1 MNLTMNAKGALRCT
15 KYISQICLRAH
26 SSAKLNTWS
35 AALCGAAARVSLHTT
50 KERMMK
56 NSTTTCC
63 GALFMAV
70 FALTAPCEIMRAS
83 FAKALESPSPLEPSN
98 ILSTSTSQATTVT
111 GTQVSTP
118 MSSPSGMRSP
128 DRKRPIRKGSMT
140 RTAAREIAPAAT
152 TATGATTVPAT
163 GGAAGNTNGNA
174 TPAAPVTAESAAALE
189 GALAL
194 TQNADFRAWYESQ
207 HIFLAPRSRLQNL
220 QFSLWTDDQA
230 CIAKREGDTKFL
242 RADCTPMTIR
252 ISAKVNEAWAD
263 SFERY
268 FGFPEHAI
276 DSVAYRIGDGSQA
289 AIEKAITETLA
300 QHGIICSAQSIAP
313 DHQWILDSSLAQ
325 VRDVANAV
333 IDTYWSG
340 QRGRPSARQRIEALT
355 SFVQN
360 AIPYRKVDDGR
371 NDAVKDGKYRCG
383 LRTPGEVLLD
393 GGDCDSKSLLLATL
407 IRSVDE
413 RTPVALVYCMNN
425 TTPHMCLAVG
435 CDMFEGEQRINVNG
449 TQMVLI
455 ETTSDWDMGHVGAST
470 DIVNAEAQP
479 LR

>member
-1 MNLTMNAKGALRCT
+1 
-15 KYISQICLRAH
+15 
-26 SSAKLNTWS
+26 
-35 AALCGAAARVSLHTT
+35 V
-50 KERMMK
+50 KERIMK
-56 NSTTTCC
+56 NNTPTLYT
-63 GALFMAV
+63 AILVAT
-70 FALTAPCEIMRAS
+70 FALNAPCEVMRS
-83 FAKALESPSPLEPSN
+83 CFALEPTESAP
-98 ILSTSTSQATTVT
+98 TSTTQATTAT
-111 GTQVSTP
+111 GNQTATP

-128 DRKRPIRKGSMT
+128 DRKRPVRKGSMT

-174 TPAAPVTAESAAALE
+174 TPAAAVTAESAAAALE
-189 GALAL
+189 SALAL

-242 RADCTPMTIR
+242 RAGCTPMTIR

-268 FGFPEHAI
+268 FGFPEHGL
-276 DSVAYRIGDGSQA
+276 DYAYRIGDGSQA

-371 NDAVKDGKYRCG
+371 NDSVKDGKSRCG

>member
-1 MNLTMNAKGALRCT
+1 
-15 KYISQICLRAH
+15 
-26 SSAKLNTWS
+26 
-35 AALCGAAARVSLHTT
+35 
-50 KERMMK
+50 MMK
-56 NSTTTCC
+56 NSTTICS

-70 FALTAPCEIMRAS
+70 FALSAPCEIMRAS
-83 FAKALESPSPLEPSN
+83 FANALESPSPLEPSN
-98 ILSTSTSQATTVT
+98 ILSTSTAAQATTVT
-111 GTQVSTP
+111 GSQTATP

-128 DRKRPIRKGSMT
+128 DRKRPVRKGSLT
-140 RTAAREIAPAAT
+140 RTVAREIAPAAT
-152 TATGATTVPAT
+152 TATGATTIPAT
-163 GGAAGNTNGNA
+163 GGAAGNTSGNA
-174 TPAAPVTAESAAALE
+174 PAPVTAEAAAAALE
-189 GALAL
+189 SALAL
-194 TQNADFRAWYESQ
+194 TQNADFRAWYEAQ

-242 RADCTPMTIR
+242 TAGCTPMTIR

-268 FGFPEHAI
+268 FGFPEHAL
-276 DSVAYRIGDGSQA
+276 DSVAYRVGDGSQA

-313 DHQWILDSSLAQ
+313 DHQWILDRSMPE
-325 VRDVANAV
+325 VRDVADAV
-333 IDTYWSG
+333 IQTYWSG
-340 QRGRPSARQRIEALT
+340 QRGRPNARQRIEALT

-413 RTPVALVYCMNN
+413 RTPVALVYCMNK

-435 CDMFEGEQRINVNG
+435 CDILEGEQSINVND

-455 ETTSDWDMGHVGAST
+455 ETTSDWDIGHVGSGT
-470 DIVNAEAQP
+470 DIANAEAQP

>member
-1 MNLTMNAKGALRCT
+1 
-15 KYISQICLRAH
+15 
-26 SSAKLNTWS
+26 
-35 AALCGAAARVSLHTT
+35 
-50 KERMMK
+50 
-56 NSTTTCC
+56 
-63 GALFMAV
+63 
-70 FALTAPCEIMRAS
+70 
-83 FAKALESPSPLEPSN
+83 
-98 ILSTSTSQATTVT
+98 
-111 GTQVSTP
+111 
-118 MSSPSGMRSP
+118 
-128 DRKRPIRKGSMT
+128 
-140 RTAAREIAPAAT
+140 
-152 TATGATTVPAT
+152 
-163 GGAAGNTNGNA
+163 
-174 TPAAPVTAESAAALE
+174 
-189 GALAL
+189 
-194 TQNADFRAWYESQ
+194 
-207 HIFLAPRSRLQNL
+207 LQNL

-242 RADCTPMTIR
+242 RAGCTPMTIR

-268 FGFPEHAI
+268 FGFPEHAL
-276 DSVAYRIGDGSQA
+276 DSVAYRVGDGSQA

-300 QHGIICSAQSIAP
+300 QHGIVCSAQSIAP

-371 NDAVKDGKYRCG
+371 NDSVKDGKYRCG

-413 RTPVALVYCMNN
+413 RTPVALVYCMND

>member
-1 MNLTMNAKGALRCT
+1 MFAMRHAQDVD
-15 KYISQICLRAH
+15 YM
-26 SSAKLNTWS
+26 
-35 AALCGAAARVSLHTT
+35 
-50 KERMMK
+50 KERNMK
-56 NSTTTCC
+56 HTMPTLYATILVATCV
-63 GALFMAV
+63 LN
-70 FALTAPCEIMRAS
+70 APCEMMRS
-83 FAKALESPSPLEPSN
+83 CFAAAPIAPAP
-98 ILSTSTSQATTVT
+98 TSQATTVT
-111 GTQVSTP
+111 GTQVATP

-128 DRKRPIRKGSMT
+128 DRKRPVRKGSMT
-140 RTAAREIAPAAT
+140 RTVAREIAPAAT
-152 TATGATTVPAT
+152 TATDATTVPAT
-163 GGAAGNTNGNA
+163 GGAAGNTSGNA
-174 TPAAPVTAESAAALE
+174 PAPVTAESAAAALE
-189 GALAL
+189 SALAL

-313 DHQWILDSSLAQ
+313 DHQWILDRSMPE
-325 VRDVANAV
+325 VRDVADAV
-333 IDTYWSG
+333 IQTYWSG
-340 QRGRPSARQRIEALT
+340 QRGRPNARQRIEALT

-413 RTPVALVYCMNN
+413 RTPVALVYCMND

>member
-1 MNLTMNAKGALRCT
+1 MFAMRHA
-15 KYISQICLRAH
+15 QDVH
-26 SSAKLNTWS
+26 SM
-35 AALCGAAARVSLHTT
+35 
-50 KERMMK
+50 KERNMK
-56 NSTTTCC
+56 HTMPTLYATILVATCV
-63 GALFMAV
+63 LN
-70 FALTAPCEIMRAS
+70 APCEMMRS
-83 FAKALESPSPLEPSN
+83 CFAAAPVEPEP
-98 ILSTSTSQATTVT
+98 TSQATTVT
-111 GTQVSTP
+111 GSQTATP

-128 DRKRPIRKGSMT
+128 DRKRPIRKGAMT

-152 TATGATTVPAT
+152 TATDATTVPAT
-163 GGAAGNTNGNA
+163 GGAAGNTSGNA
-174 TPAAPVTAESAAALE
+174 PAPVTAESAAAALE
-189 GALAL
+189 SALAL

-242 RADCTPMTIR
+242 TAGCTPMTIR

-268 FGFPEHAI
+268 FGFPEHAL
-276 DSVAYRIGDGSQA
+276 DSVAYRVGDGSQA

-313 DHQWILDSSLAQ
+313 DHQWILDRSMPE
-325 VRDVANAV
+325 VRDVADAV
-333 IDTYWSG
+333 IQTYWSG
-340 QRGRPSARQRIEALT
+340 QRGRPNARQRIEALT

-413 RTPVALVYCMNN
+413 RTPVALVYCMND

-435 CDMFEGEQRINVNG
+435 CDMLEGEQRINVNG

-455 ETTSDWDMGHVGAST
+455 ETTSDWDIGHVGSGT

>member
-1 MNLTMNAKGALRCT
+1 
-15 KYISQICLRAH
+15 
-26 SSAKLNTWS
+26 
-35 AALCGAAARVSLHTT
+35 
-50 KERMMK
+50 
-56 NSTTTCC
+56 
-63 GALFMAV
+63 
-70 FALTAPCEIMRAS
+70 
-83 FAKALESPSPLEPSN
+83 
-98 ILSTSTSQATTVT
+98 
-111 GTQVSTP
+111 

-140 RTAAREIAPAAT
+140 RTVAREIAPAAT
-152 TATGATTVPAT
+152 TTTGATTVPAT
-163 GGAAGNTNGNA
+163 GGAAGNTNDNT
-174 TPAAPVTAESAAALE
+174 TPAAPVTAESAAAALE
-189 GALAL
+189 SALAL

-242 RADCTPMTIR
+242 RADCTPITIR

-268 FGFPEHAI
+268 FGFPEHAL

-300 QHGIICSAQSIAP
+300 QHGIICSAQSISP

-371 NDAVKDGKYRCG
+371 NDSVKDGKYRCG

>member
-1 MNLTMNAKGALRCT
+1 
-15 KYISQICLRAH
+15 
-26 SSAKLNTWS
+26 
-35 AALCGAAARVSLHTT
+35 
-50 KERMMK
+50 MK
-56 NSTTTCC
+56 NNTPTLYAAILVATC
-63 GALFMAV
+63 ALN
-70 FALTAPCEIMRAS
+70 APCEMMRS
-83 FAKALESPSPLEPSN
+83 CFALEPTEPAPTF
-98 ILSTSTSQATTVT
+98 STSATQATTVT
-111 GTQVSTP
+111 GSQTATP

-128 DRKRPIRKGSMT
+128 DRKRPVRKGSMT
-140 RTAAREIAPAAT
+140 RTVAREIAPAAT

-163 GGAAGNTNGNA
+163 GGAAENTSGNA
-174 TPAAPVTAESAAALE
+174 PAPVTAESAAAALE
-189 GALAL
+189 SALAL
-194 TQNADFRAWYESQ
+194 TQNADFRAWYEAQ

-230 CIAKREGDTKFL
+230 CIARREGDTKFL
-242 RADCTPMTIR
+242 TAGCTPMTIR

-268 FGFPEHAI
+268 FGFPEHAL
-276 DSVAYRIGDGSQA
+276 DSVAYRVGDGSQA

-313 DHQWILDSSLAQ
+313 DHQWILDRSMPE
-325 VRDVANAV
+325 VRDVADAV
-333 IDTYWSG
+333 IQTYWSG
-340 QRGRPSARQRIEALT
+340 QRGRPNARQRIEALT

-413 RTPVALVYCMNN
+413 RTPVALVYCMND

-455 ETTSDWDMGHVGAST
+455 ETTSDWDMGHVGSGT
-470 DIVNAEAQP
+470 DIINAEAQP

>member
-1 MNLTMNAKGALRCT
+1 MLVKRHA
-15 KYISQICLRAH
+15 QDVH
-26 SSAKLNTWS
+26 SM
-35 AALCGAAARVSLHTT
+35 
-50 KERMMK
+50 KERNMK
-56 NSTTTCC
+56 HTMPILYATILVATC
-63 GALFMAV
+63 ALN
-70 FALTAPCEIMRAS
+70 APCEMMRS
-83 FAKALESPSPLEPSN
+83 CFAVAPVEP
-98 ILSTSTSQATTVT
+98 TPTSQATTVT
-111 GTQVSTP
+111 GNQTATP

-128 DRKRPIRKGSMT
+128 DRKRPIRKGAMT
-140 RTAAREIAPAAT
+140 RTAAHEIAPAAT
-152 TATGATTVPAT
+152 TDTGATTVPAT
-163 GGAAGNTNGNA
+163 GGAAGNTNGNT
-174 TPAAPVTAESAAALE
+174 TPAAPVTAESAAAALE
-189 GALAL
+189 SALAL

-230 CIAKREGDTKFL
+230 CIARREGDTKFL
-242 RADCTPMTIR
+242 TAGCTPMTIR

-268 FGFPEHAI
+268 FGFPEHVLE
-276 DSVAYRIGDGSQA
+276 SVAYRVGDGSQA

-313 DHQWILDSSLAQ
+313 DHQWILDRSMPE
-325 VRDVANAV
+325 VRDVADAV
-333 IDTYWSG
+333 IHTYWSG
-340 QRGRPSARQRIEALT
+340 QRGKPNARQRIEALT

-383 LRTPGEVLLD
+383 LRTPTEVLLD

-413 RTPVALVYCMNN
+413 RTPVALVYCMNKS
-425 TTPHMCLAVG
+425 TPHMCLAVG
-435 CDMFEGEQRINVNG
+435 CDILDGEQSINVNG

-455 ETTSDWDMGHVGAST
+455 ETTSDWDIGHVGSGT
-470 DIVNAEAQP
+470 DIANAEAQP

>member
-1 MNLTMNAKGALRCT
+1 M
-15 KYISQICLRAH
+15 RAH

-111 GTQVSTP
+111 GTQVATP

-128 DRKRPIRKGSMT
+128 DRKRPVRKGSMT
-140 RTAAREIAPAAT
+140 RTVAREIAPAAT
-152 TATGATTVPAT
+152 TATDATTVPAT
-163 GGAAGNTNGNA
+163 GGAAGNTNSNA
-174 TPAAPVTAESAAALE
+174 TPAAPVTAESAAAALE

-242 RADCTPMTIR
+242 TAGCTPMTIR

-268 FGFPEHAI
+268 FGFPEHAL

-413 RTPVALVYCMNN
+413 RTPVALVYCMND

>member
-1 MNLTMNAKGALRCT
+1 MFAMRHA
-15 KYISQICLRAH
+15 QDVH
-26 SSAKLNTWS
+26 SM
-35 AALCGAAARVSLHTT
+35 
-50 KERMMK
+50 KERNMK
-56 NSTTTCC
+56 HTMPTLYATILVATC
-63 GALFMAV
+63 ALN
-70 FALTAPCEIMRAS
+70 APCEMMRSCFAAAS
-83 FAKALESPSPLEPSN
+83 IAPAP
-98 ILSTSTSQATTVT
+98 TSQATTVT
-111 GTQVSTP
+111 GNQTATP

-128 DRKRPIRKGSMT
+128 DRKRPIRKGAMT
-140 RTAAREIAPAAT
+140 RTVAREIAPSAT

-163 GGAAGNTNGNA
+163 GGAAGNTSGNA
-174 TPAAPVTAESAAALE
+174 PAPVTAEAAAAALE
-189 GALAL
+189 SALAL

-207 HIFLAPRSRLQNL
+207 HIFLTPRSRLQNL

-230 CIAKREGDTKFL
+230 CIARREGDTKFL
-242 RADCTPMTIR
+242 TAGCTPMTIR

-268 FGFPEHAI
+268 FGFPEHAL
-276 DSVAYRIGDGSQA
+276 DSVAYRVGDGSQA

-313 DHQWILDSSLAQ
+313 DHQWILDRSMPQ
-325 VRDVANAV
+325 VRDVADAV
-333 IDTYWSG
+333 IQTYWSG
-340 QRGRPSARQRIEALT
+340 QRGRPNARQRIEALT

-413 RTPVALVYCMNN
+413 RTPVALVYCMND

>member
-1 MNLTMNAKGALRCT
+1 M
-15 KYISQICLRAH
+15 
-26 SSAKLNTWS
+26 
-35 AALCGAAARVSLHTT
+35 V
-50 KERMMK
+50 
-56 NSTTTCC
+56 
-63 GALFMAV
+63 V

-83 FAKALESPSPLEPSN
+83 FAKALEAPSPLEPSN
-98 ILSTSTSQATTVT
+98 IFSASTAAQATTVT
-111 GTQVSTP
+111 GTQVATP

-128 DRKRPIRKGSMT
+128 DRKRPVRKGSMT
-140 RTAAREIAPAAT
+140 RTVAREIAPAAA
-152 TATGATTVPAT
+152 TATGATNVLAT
-163 GGAAGNTNGNA
+163 GGAAGNTNSNA
-174 TPAAPVTAESAAALE
+174 TPAVPVTAESAAAALE
-189 GALAL
+189 SALAL

-242 RADCTPMTIR
+242 TAGCTPMTIR
-252 ISAKVNEAWAD
+252 ISAKVNEAWAK
-263 SFERY
+263 SFGSY
-268 FGFPEHAI
+268 FGFPEHAL
-276 DSVAYRIGDGSQA
+276 DYTYRVGDGSQA
-289 AIEKAITETLA
+289 AIEKAITETLV
-300 QHGIICSAQSIAP
+300 QHGIIYSAQSIAP
-313 DHQWILDSSLAQ
+313 DHQWILDRSMPE
-325 VRDVANAV
+325 VRDVADAV
-333 IDTYWSG
+333 IHTYWSG
-340 QRGRPSARQRIEALT
+340 QRGKPNARQRIEALT

-360 AIPYRKVDDGR
+360 AIPYRKVDDGH
-371 NDAVKDGKYRCG
+371 NDSVKDGKSRCG

-435 CDMFEGEQRINVNG
+435 CDMLDGEQRINVNG

-455 ETTSDWDMGHVGAST
+455 ETTSDWDIGHVGSGT